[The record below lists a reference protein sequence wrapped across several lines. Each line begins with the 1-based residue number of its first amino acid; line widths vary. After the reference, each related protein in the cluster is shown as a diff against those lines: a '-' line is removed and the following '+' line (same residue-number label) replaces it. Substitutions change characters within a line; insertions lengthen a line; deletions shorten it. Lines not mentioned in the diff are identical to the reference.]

1 MSQNDSPIA
10 GNSEVAEPNRRS
22 FLSWTVKASAI
33 AVPAVVLASSASAQ
47 EEFEAMSRKHPKG
60 GGGGGG
66 GRGHLGRPLP
76 ELYRHQNRDFFHE
89 IQSDENAHVPFLIQ
103 ALGGVMGQT
112 PGGLARPKPTFQGL
126 QAANYQQFLAMSAI
140 FENTGA
146 GAYQG
151 ATPIIFS
158 KDVLV
163 KAASIAFV
171 EAFHSGFLNTLSHST
186 IVPTGASFAPTL
198 TKEEV
203 VARVSPF
210 IVSFNGGPPA
220 DFSLTPS
227 ALNDVAIV
235 NFALVA
241 EYLEQEFYN
250 INVPI
255 FYP

>member
-1 MSQNDSPIA
+1 MSQNDSPVEGA
-10 GNSEVAEPNRRS
+10 GPTTEPNRRS
-22 FLSWTVKASAI
+22 FLSWTVKATAI

-47 EEFEAMSRKHPKG
+47 EEISAMNSRGHG
-60 GGGGGG
+60 HGHGNGN

-76 ELYRHQNRDFFHE
+76 ELYRHQNREFFHE
-89 IQSDENAHVPFLIQ
+89 IQSDENAHVPFLIH
-103 ALGGVMGQT
+103 ALGGVTGET

-126 QAANYQQFLAMSAI
+126 QATDYKDFLRLSAL

-151 ATPIIFS
+151 ATPIIFD
-158 KDVLV
+158 KGVLI

-171 EAFHSGFLNTLSHST
+171 EAFHSGYLNTLSHST
-186 IVPTGASFAPTL
+186 IVPTGASFAPAL

-203 VARVSPF
+203 AAGLTPY
-210 IVSFNGGPPA
+210 IVSLNGGPPA

-227 ALNDVAIV
+227 AQNDVAIV
-235 NFALVA
+235 NFALIA

-250 INVPI
+250 LNVPI